1 MVGMLLKSGA
11 NPNAQD
17 EIGTTPLMNIGSNG
31 WNESEIVASTLLAA
45 GADPCIRDRDG
56 RDALDQACGLQN
68 DAFTAALALAVN
80 RCRQ

>member
-1 MVGMLLKSGA
+1 MVGMLLKNGA
-11 NPNAQD
+11 IPKAQD
-17 EIGTTPLMNIGSNG
+17 EDCTTALMNIGSNG
-31 WNESEIVASTLLAA
+31 LNDSEIVASMLLAA
-45 GADPCIRDRDG
+45 AADPCVRDGDG